1 MNTEPTTRK
10 YWPVCRKGS
19 VSCPPC
25 TVNSP
30 AWTPSGT
37 KNQLFKFCKTVSS
50 ITLSSFYSDLVTVTV
65 YTFSAVPFFTFTVKV
80 LAPVAQVAAV
90 PFSTGV
96 SPLRMV
102 TVALA
107 SSGVAVTV
115 LVAFVV
121 VAVYSVAESNAG
133 VSVSAPIVS
142 PERRALKGPG

>member
-1 MNTEPTTRK
+1 
-10 YWPVCRKGS
+10 
-19 VSCPPC
+19 
-25 TVNSP
+25 
-30 AWTPSGT
+30 
-37 KNQLFKFCKTVSS
+37 
-50 ITLSSFYSDLVTVTV
+50 LVTVTV

-121 VAVYSVAESNAG
+121 VAVYSVVSGSNAG

-142 PERRALKGPG
+142 PERRALKGPW